1 MEPADMDNLRQAI
14 EKQGALLGQH
24 QHEFANVSHSFS
36 VIKQSLTTL
45 SEQIQAL
52 QPSPPPTP
60 APTPAPVLPLREPRL
75 PPPPPYAGEPGTC
88 RSFLSQCTIAM
99 ELQASMLPTDRS
111 RIAYVI
117 AVLTGRAREWATAVW
132 DANAACCSSFK
143 LFSEEMQR
151 VFDRSLRGKEAA
163 RELLYIKQG
172 ARSVY
177 DFAIEFR
184 TLAAAVD
191 WNPSALYDAFYNG
204 LNDAVVDQIASLE
217 LPDTLEGLIDLT
229 GRVESRRR
237 RREIRRE
244 NQTQLSA
251 IPTPTAPPLA
261 APIPPEPEPMQ
272 IGRAKISPEERKRRQ
287 EASACYYCGTVGH
300 FSLRCPVRPVKGIAH
315 Q

>member
-1 MEPADMDNLRQAI
+1 
-14 EKQGALLGQH
+14 
-24 QHEFANVSHSFS
+24 
-36 VIKQSLTTL
+36 
-45 SEQIQAL
+45 
-52 QPSPPPTP
+52 
-60 APTPAPVLPLREPRL
+60 
-75 PPPPPYAGEPGTC
+75 
-88 RSFLSQCTIAM
+88 
-99 ELQASMLPTDRS
+99 
-111 RIAYVI
+111 
-117 AVLTGRAREWATAVW
+117 
-132 DANAACCSSFK
+132 
-143 LFSEEMQR
+143 MQR

-177 DFAIEFR
+177 NFAIEFR
-184 TLAAAVD
+184 TLAAGVD
-191 WNPSALYDAFYNG
+191 WNPSALY
-204 LNDAVVDQIASLE
+204 DAVVDQIASLE

-244 NQTQLSA
+244 NQMQLSA

-287 EASACYYCGTVGH
+287 EASACYYCGKVGH